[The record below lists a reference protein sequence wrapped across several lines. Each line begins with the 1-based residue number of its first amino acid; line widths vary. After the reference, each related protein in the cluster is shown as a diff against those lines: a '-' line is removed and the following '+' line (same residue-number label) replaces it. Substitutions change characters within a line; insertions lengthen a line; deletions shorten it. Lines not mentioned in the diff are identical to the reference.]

1 MPLTIT
7 RAITVLRIV
16 FNIFVF
22 MSYQPLHS
30 TTCMEAVLSYSP
42 LQSDPMGAVLL
53 HAPAILIEMEGQILV
68 IVIVLV
74 SVLISMTVHEAMH
87 AFAGYA
93 LGDNTAKEE
102 GRLTLNPIAHIDPIG
117 TIAVPLFLAAIGAP
131 IFGAAKPVPFNP
143 ENLKWGDFG
152 AAIVALAGPFTNLA
166 LAVLGSVGLAFF
178 GTDGTAGTIL
188 LYFILVNVGFFVFN
202 MIPFP
207 PLDGSRFLYAV
218 APEPVR
224 ALMRTIEGFGVGAI
238 FLFIMIFFLFLREP
252 FSLVLSTILNFLTGI
267 SLR

>member
-1 MPLTIT
+1 MD
-7 RAITVLRIV
+7 ITVI
-16 FNIFVF
+16 I
-22 MSYQPLHS
+22 
-30 TTCMEAVLSYSP
+30 
-42 LQSDPMGAVLL
+42 
-53 HAPAILIEMEGQILV
+53 
-68 IVIVLV
+68 IVLV

-93 LGDNTAKEE
+93 LGDHTAKEE

-117 TIAVPLFLAAIGAP
+117 TIAMPVFFAAIGAP

-152 AAIVALAGPFTNLA
+152 AAAVALAGPFTNLL
-166 LAVLGSVGLAFF
+166 LAVIASGVVLITGGDGLLGQ
-178 GTDGTAGTIL
+178 IL

-224 ALMRTIEGFGVGAI
+224 GVMRAIESLGFMAIILFI
-238 FLFIMIFFLFLREP
+238 FLFFTFLREP
-252 FSLVLSTILNFLTGI
+252 FAVVITAILEFLVGSVFFFGMV
-267 SLR
+267 